1 MIAPGTTRL
10 LTNHL
15 GVQQGAD
22 ASLVL
27 EAPAPLPAA
36 AFQVR
41 GPDGGKAGQGE
52 LEPLPPVPGWTG
64 RHHARLRLPAL
75 PGPGPFVVEVAPVQ
89 RPVAVTPTTRREVNA
104 VLKAFVRHAVRRENP
119 AEAWDLATP
128 ALKAG
133 QTRAEW
139 RRGDLP
145 VFPFPAKVNEATG
158 WYAVESFEDDLLV
171 TLVMHAPAAT
181 KRGAIAYQ
189 VELKRL
195 GTGEDR
201 RWLVES
207 FIPERVYT
215 PPSAQKPTRDAA
227 PQPSSVPSAR
237 LSAWWFV
244 VPGLLLSLIV
254 LVPATILLVNWR
266 RGVRAEKTYRRSL

>member
-1 MIAPGTTRL
+1 MRGILASHRWRRRAVWALPLVAVAVGFAAL
-10 LTNHL
+10 
-15 GVQQGAD
+15 V
-22 ASLVL
+22 ASLPRGSGIPD
-27 EAPAPLPAA
+27 EAPSAAPPNV
-36 AFQVR
+36 Q
-41 GPDGGKAGQGE
+41 
-52 LEPLPPVPGWTG
+52 EP
-64 RHHARLRLPAL
+64 
-75 PGPGPFVVEVAPVQ
+75 VEVAPVQ

-266 RGVRAEKTYRRSL
+266 RGARAEKAYRRSL